1 MVVVSQWPQKLGY
14 QKWRPQ
20 PQCCIQ
26 QKGEVSVPISVK
38 CFLKLN
44 KYWLWVRLWCLL
56 FARGISAWAEA
67 NYTHP
72 GTWGP
77 SQGAEQCSGHH
88 QYQSGSHTTTNMR
101 NLNTRKSLSIKNQLN
116 HESWTRENVSLR
128 VKLCGWHFMT
138 TETLTGDLATCRICR
153 MSQAPEYREFS
164 PCTCDTSNPGPAA
177 WEPATLNCGE
187 WVDPEGNSEK
197 VFKHMYF
204 NSVKHFKIRVTP
216 ECAIMLV
223 LLNIRNKFVKEYPHI
238 FQTKQYIII
247 YFAISRERIN
257 IVYHVHLNRVRYPL
271 VIDT

>member
-1 MVVVSQWPQKLGY
+1 MTTKTWIS
-14 QKWRPQ
+14 
-20 PQCCIQ
+20 
-26 QKGEVSVPISVK
+26 EVTAPAPVLYSAEGCTGSVPFSVK

-77 SQGAEQCSGHH
+77 SQGAVQWSPVSESGC
-88 QYQSGSHTTTNMR
+88 HTTTNTYEESKHKEKSKYQESIESWE
-101 NLNTRKSLSIKNQLN
+101 LNTW
-116 HESWTRENVSLR
+116 ER
-128 VKLCGWHFMT
+128 VTAGQAVRL
-138 TETLTGDLATCRICR
+138 TLYDHWDTDWGPGLLATCR

-164 PCTCDTSNPGPAA
+164 PGTCDTSNPGPAA

-197 VFKHMYF
+197 VFKHIYF

-247 YFAISRERIN
+247 YFAISRERIH

>member
-77 SQGAEQCSGHH
+77 SQGAVVISISPGLTQQQIH
-88 QYQSGSHTTTNMR
+88 MR

-138 TETLTGDLATCRICR
+138 TETLTGDLASWPHAACHKLRSIE
-153 MSQAPEYREFS
+153 SSHQAPV
-164 PCTCDTSNPGPAA
+164 T
-177 WEPATLNCGE
+177 PATRAQL
-187 WVDPEGNSEK
+187 PGNQRHSTVENELTLK
-197 VFKHMYF
+197 EIPRKYS
-204 NSVKHFKIRVTP
+204 NIY
-216 ECAIMLV
+216 ILIQ
-223 LLNIRNKFVKEYPHI
+223 LNILK
-238 FQTKQYIII
+238 
-247 YFAISRERIN
+247 
-257 IVYHVHLNRVRYPL
+257 
-271 VIDT
+271 

>member
-1 MVVVSQWPQKLGY
+1 MVWWLLLVNDHKNLDIRSDGPSPSAVFSRRVKSVYPSRSNVSWSLINTDSEYAYGVCCLPGASLRGQKLITHTRVLGDPVRE
-14 QKWRPQ
+14 QWSS
-20 PQCCIQ
+20 
-26 QKGEVSVPISVK
+26 VSVRVSHN
-38 CFLKLN
+38 N
-44 KYWLWVRLWCLL
+44 KYEESKHKEKSKYQESIESWEQNTWERVTAGQAVRLTLYDHWD
-56 FARGISAWAEA
+56 
-67 NYTHP
+67 TD
-72 GTWGP
+72 WGP
-77 SQGAEQCSGHH
+77 G
-88 QYQSGSHTTTNMR
+88 
-101 NLNTRKSLSIKNQLN
+101 L
-116 HESWTRENVSLR
+116 
-128 VKLCGWHFMT
+128 
-138 TETLTGDLATCRICR
+138 LATCR

-164 PCTCDTSNPGPAA
+164 PGTCDTSKLGPAA

-197 VFKHMYF
+197 VFKHIYF

-257 IVYHVHLNRVRYPL
+257 IVYHVHLNRVRYPS